1 MLPFSAV
8 GMAVSVGVTVLLCR
22 VIGVP
27 DNGRLAAITVAI
39 VMVVSNNDPT
49 SSPISNAALRFI
61 ESCFGA
67 GIAVLVVLLSPK
79 GPDAAT

>member
-1 MLPFSAV
+1 
-8 GMAVSVGVTVLLCR
+8 MAVSVGVTVLLCR